1 MNYSPT
7 IKRRIKRMSNKKGF
21 TLVELL
27 IVLAIVC
34 ILAAVALPAVKNKL
48 NSMSTTTDVVVVV
61 PEDQRP

>member
-1 MNYSPT
+1 V
-7 IKRRIKRMSNKKGF
+7 SNQKGF
-21 TLVELL
+21 TLIEIL

-34 ILAAVALPAVKNKL
+34 ILAAVLLPAVKNKL